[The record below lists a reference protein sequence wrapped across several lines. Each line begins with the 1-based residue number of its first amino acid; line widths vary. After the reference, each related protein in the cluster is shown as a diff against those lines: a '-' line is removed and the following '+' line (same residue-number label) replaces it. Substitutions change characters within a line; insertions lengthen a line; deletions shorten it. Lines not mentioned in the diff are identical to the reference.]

1 MKQRTIAISMAALA
15 ATILC
20 VMVIPRLIICYFG
33 CWQIGSWIGKLTKE
47 KIDNQ

>member
-1 MKQRTIAISMAALA
+1 MKQRTLAISMAAITA
-15 ATILC
+15 ILC
-20 VMVIPRLIICYFG
+20 VIVIPRLIICYFG

>member
-1 MKQRTIAISMAALA
+1 MKQRTIAILMAVV

-20 VMVIPRLIICYFG
+20 VVVIPRLIICYFG